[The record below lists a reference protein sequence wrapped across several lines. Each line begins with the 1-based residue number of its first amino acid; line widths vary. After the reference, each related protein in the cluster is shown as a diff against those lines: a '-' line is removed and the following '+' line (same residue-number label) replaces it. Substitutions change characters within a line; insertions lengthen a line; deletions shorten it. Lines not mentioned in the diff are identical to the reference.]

1 MALGACPGA
10 PLYDPCMEH
19 DGCGVGFVARRDGV
33 ASREV
38 VELAVRA
45 VGNLSHRGAL
55 DADATTGDGA
65 GLLLPI
71 PQAFFHRE
79 LAARSIAVRPWERLA
94 VGQVFLPTSA
104 ARAAAARRVLENRVT
119 AHGLR
124 VVGWRDVPVATEVL
138 GEKARVTCP
147 SLAQL
152 LILPHPL
159 LDDRQY
165 ERRLLLVRRQAEQR
179 LAARG
184 LHECSIPSFSHRTV
198 VYKGLLVGQQLGR
211 FYVDLQDP
219 DFVAPLAVFHQR
231 YSTNTLPTW
240 HLAQPFRFLA
250 HNGEINTL
258 QGNVNAMHAREP
270 ALESE
275 VWGEDMAAL
284 TPVVVPGGS
293 DSAALDNVLE
303 LLTLSGRDVVHGL
316 RMLIPEAWERMTD
329 MPPAWC
335 DFYEY
340 HAALMEPWDGPAALA
355 FTDGT
360 VVGAAVD
367 RNGLRPLRFKV
378 TFDGLVVAGSEA
390 GVVDLNDE
398 RVAEKGRLGP
408 GEILVVDTASGT
420 IQRHGEVMDGLSQS
434 RPYGEWLRDH
444 LRRQPAPRDGV
455 DPLDALAGDE
465 LLRRQRIFGMG
476 HEDLRMVIGP
486 MAGDG
491 ADAVWSMGD
500 DTPLPPLATIHPPL
514 WSYFKQRFAQVTNP
528 AIDSLRETLVMSLD
542 GYIGPRRSL
551 LAERPDHAHL
561 LHLPSPLLTG
571 AQLQALREVDDPAF
585 AWRELPV
592 RFPAEGGAEGLR
604 EALDRLCM
612 DATRATCEG
621 ASILILTDREVG
633 PDRVPIPMLL
643 AVAAVHH
650 HLIRVGCRAHAA
662 LVAETGTAWD
672 IHHIAL
678 LLGYGAVAVHPYVAL
693 ATVRAGATDHDGASS
708 AEQALANYRTA
719 VEKGLLKILA
729 KMGIA
734 TLRSYR
740 GAQIF
745 EAIGLDQEVIERYF
759 SGTPSPLGGIGL
771 AEIAED
777 ACACHRNAFDDG
789 SEEAL
794 IDRGVVRFRRQGEH
808 HAFSPD
814 AVKAL
819 HQAVRDDDRAAYRAF
834 ASALN
839 DGHRRALRSL
849 LEPRSPLP
857 ALPLDQVEP
866 VETIRHRFVTG
877 AMSLGALS
885 PAAHQV
891 LSTAMNRMGAR
902 SNTGEGGEDRRWYFP
917 PAGAE
922 PSDGRIKQVA
932 SGRFGV
938 TPEYLARAQEIE
950 IKIAQGSKP
959 GEGGQIPGTKV
970 TEFIARVR
978 LAVPG
983 IPLISPPPHH
993 DIYSIE
999 DLAQLIH
1006 DLKEVNPRA
1015 RVGVKLVAESG
1026 VGTIAAGVAKAYADY
1041 IQISGAE
1048 GGTGASSLSSIKH
1061 AGCPWELGL
1070 AETQQVLMRGGLRGR
1085 VRLRV
1090 DGGFQTGRDVV
1101 VAALLGADEYGF
1113 GTASLVAMG
1122 CRMARHCHLNNCP
1135 TGIATQ
1141 RDELIHKTFRG
1152 EVDHVV
1158 RYFTFV
1164 AEEVREILA
1173 VLGLRN
1179 IEEAVGRS
1187 DLLAAR
1193 RLAPTDRS
1201 RHLQVER
1208 LLQQPNGE
1216 RRGPARP
1223 HNRRPIYSL
1232 DRERILRD
1240 AAPALDYGLP
1250 VHLHYRVRTRHLSVG
1265 AGLAGEIARRFDL
1278 PGLPDGLVEIR
1289 LEGSAGQ
1296 SLGAFC
1302 MPGMRLVLEGE
1313 ANDYVAKGMAGG
1325 EIAVL
1330 PSCRARF
1337 AARDNVIVGN
1347 VVLYGATGGRL
1358 FVAGR
1363 AGERF
1368 AVRNSGAVAVVEG
1381 TGDHCCEYMTGG
1393 LVMVLGPTGRNFG
1406 AGMAAGYAYVLDEA
1420 GSFAARINPGMVDIR
1435 HLDPAEAPFVRRLLS
1450 SHVRATHSR
1459 HARALLD
1466 QWPACARQFWKV
1478 IPKPIADH
1486 ADPYLRNPG
1495 LAVVSLPMAAP
1506 VPAA

>member
-1 MALGACPGA
+1 
-10 PLYDPCMEH
+10 MEH
-19 DGCGVGFVARRDGV
+19 DGCGVGFVVRRDGV

-38 VELAVRA
+38 VELALRA
-45 VGNLSHRGAL
+45 VVNLTHRGAL

-71 PQAFFHRE
+71 PHGFFRRE
-79 LAARSIAVRPWERLA
+79 LAARNTPLRPWERLA
-94 VGQVFLPTSA
+94 VGQVFLPTSE
-104 ARAAAARRVLENRVT
+104 ARAATARRVIEQRV
-119 AHGLR
+119 AARGLR
-124 VVGWRDVPVATEVL
+124 IVAWRDVPVAPEVL
-138 GEKARVTCP
+138 GEKARATCP
-147 SLAQL
+147 RLEQL
-152 LILPHPL
+152 FILPHPL
-159 LDDRQY
+159 LDALQY
-165 ERRLLLVRRQAEQR
+165 ERRLLLVRREVEKKLEAM
-179 LAARG
+179 G
-184 LHECSIPSFSHRTV
+184 LHECSIPSFSHRTI
-198 VYKGLLVGQQLGR
+198 VYKGLLVGDQLGR
-211 FYVDLQDP
+211 YFLDLQDP
-219 DFVAPLAVFHQR
+219 DFVAPLVVFHQR

-270 ALESE
+270 AMESK
-275 VWGEDMAAL
+275 VWGKEIATL
-284 TPVVVPGGS
+284 SPVVVPNGS

-329 MPPAWC
+329 MPATWR

-360 VVGAAVD
+360 TVGAALD
-367 RNGLRPLRFKV
+367 RNGLRPLRYKV
-378 TFDGLVVAGSEA
+378 TYGGLVVAGSEA
-390 GVVDLNDE
+390 GVVDLDDG

-408 GEILVVDTASGT
+408 GEILTVETATGT
-420 IQRHGEVMDGLSQS
+420 IRRHADLMDELSRC
-434 RPYGEWLRDH
+434 RPYGDWLHDH
-444 LRRQPAPRDGV
+444 LVRAPAPRDGI
-455 DPLDALAGDE
+455 DPLDTLEGNE
-465 LLRRQRIFGMG
+465 LLHRQRICGMS

-491 ADAVWSMGD
+491 ADPVWSMGD
-500 DTPLPPLATIHPPL
+500 DTPLPPLATIPPPL
-514 WSYFKQRFAQVTNP
+514 WTYFKQRFAQVTNP

-542 GYIGPRRSL
+542 GYIGPRGSL
-551 LAERPDHAHL
+551 LTEEPDHAHL
-561 LHLPSPLLTG
+561 VHLPSPLLSG
-571 AQLQALREVDDPAF
+571 GQLQALRDVDDPAF
-585 AWRELPV
+585 ASRELPV
-592 RFPAEGGAEGLR
+592 SFPAEGGADALR
-604 EALDRLCM
+604 KALDRLCM
-612 DATRATCEG
+612 TATRATCEG
-621 ASILILTDREVG
+621 AAILILTDRDAE

-650 HLIRVGCRAHAA
+650 HLIRVGCRAQAV
-662 LVAETGTAWD
+662 LVAETGAAWD
-672 IHHIAL
+672 IHHVAL
-678 LLGYGAVAVHPYVAL
+678 LLGYGAVAVHPYIAL
-693 ATVRAGATDHDGASS
+693 ATVRAVARDSDGALA
-708 AEQALANYRTA
+708 AERALANYRTA

-745 EAIGLDQEVIERYF
+745 EAIGLDPEVIERYF
-759 SGTPSPLGGIGL
+759 TGTPSPLGGIGL

-777 ACACHRNAFDDG
+777 ARAWHRAAFDETTE
-789 SEEAL
+789 SAL
-794 IDRGVVRFRRQGEH
+794 IDRGVVRFRRRGEH
-808 HAFSPD
+808 HAFRPD
-814 AVKAL
+814 GVKML
-819 HQAVRDDDRAAYRAF
+819 HKAVRDDDRAAYRDF
-834 ASALN
+834 AVAVN
-839 DGHRRALRSL
+839 DGHRRALRHL
-849 LEPRSPLP
+849 VEPRSGLPTVPL
-857 ALPLDQVEP
+857 AEVEP
-866 VETIRHRFVTG
+866 VETIHHRFVTG

-917 PAGAE
+917 PARAE
-922 PSDGRIKQVA
+922 PTDGRIKQVA

-938 TPEYLARAQEIE
+938 TPEYLSRAEEIE

-1113 GTASLVAMG
+1113 GTAALVAMG

-1141 RDELIHKTFRG
+1141 REDLIRKTFRG
-1152 EVDHVV
+1152 EVEHVV

-1164 AEEVREILA
+1164 AEEVRELLA
-1173 VLGLRN
+1173 ALGLRSMAD
-1179 IEEAVGRS
+1179 AVGRA
-1187 DLLAAR
+1187 DLLAPS
-1193 RLAPTDRS
+1193 RLGPSDRAS
-1201 RHLQVER
+1201 HLRVER
-1208 LLQQPNGE
+1208 LLQRPEGD
-1216 RRGPARP
+1216 RRGPARRR
-1223 HNRRPIYSL
+1223 NRRPIYSL
-1232 DRERILRD
+1232 DRQRIVRD

-1250 VHLHYRVRTRHLSVG
+1250 VHLRYPVRTRHLAIG

-1278 PGLPDGLVEIR
+1278 PGLPEGLVEIR

-1330 PSCRARF
+1330 PSPRARF
-1337 AARDNVIVGN
+1337 AAHDNVIVGN
-1347 VVLYGATGGRL
+1347 VVLYG
-1358 FVAGR
+1358 
-1363 AGERF
+1363 
-1368 AVRNSGAVAVVEG
+1368 
-1381 TGDHCCEYMTGG
+1381 
-1393 LVMVLGPTGRNFG
+1393 
-1406 AGMAAGYAYVLDEA
+1406 
-1420 GSFAARINPGMVDIR
+1420 
-1435 HLDPAEAPFVRRLLS
+1435 
-1450 SHVRATHSR
+1450 
-1459 HARALLD
+1459 
-1466 QWPACARQFWKV
+1466 
-1478 IPKPIADH
+1478 
-1486 ADPYLRNPG
+1486 
-1495 LAVVSLPMAAP
+1495 
-1506 VPAA
+1506 

>member
-1 MALGACPGA
+1 
-10 PLYDPCMEH
+10 
-19 DGCGVGFVARRDGV
+19 
-33 ASREV
+33 
-38 VELAVRA
+38 
-45 VGNLSHRGAL
+45 
-55 DADATTGDGA
+55 
-65 GLLLPI
+65 
-71 PQAFFHRE
+71 
-79 LAARSIAVRPWERLA
+79 
-94 VGQVFLPTSA
+94 
-104 ARAAAARRVLENRVT
+104 
-119 AHGLR
+119 
-124 VVGWRDVPVATEVL
+124 
-138 GEKARVTCP
+138 
-147 SLAQL
+147 
-152 LILPHPL
+152 
-159 LDDRQY
+159 
-165 ERRLLLVRRQAEQR
+165 
-179 LAARG
+179 
-184 LHECSIPSFSHRTV
+184 
-198 VYKGLLVGQQLGR
+198 
-211 FYVDLQDP
+211 
-219 DFVAPLAVFHQR
+219 
-231 YSTNTLPTW
+231 
-240 HLAQPFRFLA
+240 
-250 HNGEINTL
+250 
-258 QGNVNAMHAREP
+258 
-270 ALESE
+270 
-275 VWGEDMAAL
+275 VWGEEVATL

-303 LLTLSGRDVVHGL
+303 LLTLSGRGVLHGL
-316 RMLIPEAWERMTD
+316 RMLIPEAWERTTD
-329 MPPAWC
+329 MPAAWRE
-335 DFYEY
+335 FYEY

-360 VVGAAVD
+360 TVGAALD

-378 TFDGLVVAGSEA
+378 TCDGLVVAGSEA
-390 GVVDLNDE
+390 GVADLDE
-398 RVAEKGRLGP
+398 GRVAAKGRLGP
-408 GEILVVDTASGT
+408 GEILAVDTATGVLR
-420 IQRHGEVMDGLSQS
+420 RHGEIMDELSRR
-434 RPYGEWLRDH
+434 RPYGDWLRAH
-444 LRRQPAPRDGV
+444 LRRAPAPRAGIDR
-455 DPLDALAGDE
+455 LDTLEGDD
-465 LLRRQRIFGMG
+465 LLRRQRLFAMS

-491 ADAVWSMGD
+491 ADPVWSMGD

-542 GYIGPRRSL
+542 GYVGRRRSL
-551 LAERPDHAHL
+551 LAETPAHAHR

-571 AQLQALREVDDPAF
+571 AQLQALRDVDDPAF

-592 RFPAEGGAEGLR
+592 CFPAEGGADALR
-604 EALDRLCM
+604 EALDRLCIA
-612 DATRATCEG
+612 ATRATCEG
-621 ASILILTDREVG
+621 AAVLILTDRDVA

-650 HLIRVGCRAHAA
+650 HLIRVGCRTQAA
-662 LVAETGTAWD
+662 LVAQTGAAWD
-672 IHHIAL
+672 IHHVAL

-693 ATVRAGATDHDGASS
+693 ATVRATATGGDGDLA

-745 EAIGLDQEVIERYF
+745 EALGLGQEVVERYF
-759 SGTPSPLGGIGL
+759 TGTPSPLGGIGL

-777 ACACHRNAFDDG
+777 ACACHRTAFDDG
-789 SEEAL
+789 AEVAL

-814 AVKAL
+814 SVKVLHKAVQ
-819 HQAVRDDDRAAYRAF
+819 HDDRAAYRAF
-834 ASALN
+834 AAAVN

-849 LEPRSPLP
+849 VEPRSPLP
-857 ALPLDQVEP
+857 AVPLAEVEP

-959 GEGGQIPGTKV
+959 GEGGQIPGAKV

-1048 GGTGASSLSSIKH
+1048 GGTGASPLSSIKH

-1141 RDELIHKTFRG
+1141 RDDLIRKTFRG

-1158 RYFTFV
+1158 RYLTFV
-1164 AEEVREILA
+1164 AEEVREHLA
-1173 VLGLRN
+1173 ALGLRN
-1179 IEEAVGRS
+1179 VEEAVGRA
-1187 DLLAAR
+1187 DLLVPR
-1193 RLAPTDRS
+1193 RLDPTDRG

-1208 LLQQPNGE
+1208 LLRRPAGE

-1223 HNRRPIYSL
+1223 RNQRPIHSL
-1232 DRERILRD
+1232 DREKILRD
-1240 AAPALDYGLP
+1240 AAPALNYGLP
-1250 VHLHYRVRTRHLSVG
+1250 VHLRYPVRTRHLTVG
-1265 AGLAGEIARRFDL
+1265 AGLAGEIARRFHL
-1278 PGLPDGLVEIR
+1278 PGLPDGVIQMH

-1325 EIAVL
+1325 EIAVR
-1330 PSCRARF
+1330 PSPRARF

-1393 LVMVLGPTGRNFG
+1393 LVVVLGATGRNFG
-1406 AGMAAGYAYVLDEA
+1406 AGMAAGYAYCLDEE
-1420 GSFAARINPGMVDIR
+1420 GIFASRINPAMVDIR
-1435 HLDPAEAPFVRRLLS
+1435 RLDPAEEHLVCRLL
-1450 SHVRATHSR
+1450 HQHLRATHSD

-1466 QWPACARQFWKV
+1466 RWPAYAAQFWKV
-1478 IPKPIADH
+1478 IPKPIADQ
-1486 ADPYLRNPG
+1486 ADPYLGNHTLEVVP
-1495 LAVVSLPMAAP
+1495 LAMAAP
-1506 VPAA
+1506 VSVA